1 MNDLNRRRF
10 FAGAVATAAMSV
22 STPTSAASS
31 AARSERDGGRGNGH
45 GSAIASLENPDNLY
59 RHYRRIRFASDE
71 RVFFWWLR
79 GRRFG
84 FVDQLMTPFFT
95 MHVGSM
101 HRCRNLGEGRYEVA
115 TASSIYFTDLASG
128 ELLETWSNPV
138 TGRSVRFN
146 YPAPRAAISVYSE
159 STGVLSEPGMPGA
172 RLERRHEVAPLQ
184 VIGPD
189 AWLTEESYLR
199 LHRDADGSSM
209 RVQDMYTFT
218 SPVAALQDPGLR
230 FVPAVEQFNDYNDW
244 SPRFE
249 MGDRPGSSVAR
260 CAGRKVDSLAAMPED
275 WLRLARRLHPD
286 AVRDPARTLG

>member
-1 MNDLNRRRF
+1 MNEFDRRQF
-10 FAGAVATAAMSV
+10 LAGAVATAATA
-22 STPTSAASS
+22 TPVTKAD
-31 AARSERDGGRGNGH
+31 AARPGSRDG
-45 GSAIASLENPDNLY
+45 SLQDPDSLY
-59 RHYRRIRFASDE
+59 RHYRRIRFADHE
-71 RVFFWWLR
+71 QVFFWWLR

-84 FVDQLMTPFFT
+84 FVDQRMTPFFT

-115 TASSIYFTDLASG
+115 TAAAIYFTDLARG
-128 ELLETWSNPV
+128 ELLETWANPI

-146 YPAPRAAISVYSE
+146 YPAPSRAVTVYSE
-159 STGVLSEPGMPGA
+159 STGLLSEPTMPGA
-172 RLERRHEVAPLQ
+172 RVERRHEVAPLQ
-184 VIGPD
+184 VVGPD
-189 AWLTEESYLR
+189 AWLTEESYLQ

-218 SPVAALQDPGLR
+218 SPVAALRDARLR

-260 CAGRKVDSLAAMPED
+260 CAGRKVATLTEMPDE
-275 WLRLARRLHPD
+275 WLRLARRVHPE
-286 AVRDPARTLG
+286 AIRDPARTLG